1 METYSRMKEDNL
13 VLTKD
18 IGIRQK
24 RDIEQENKIEWGCR
38 RGEEDTTEMGDR
50 YIQYSTV
57 QRRLRAEEEDRRE
70 KKIEWRYRIG

>member
-1 METYSRMKEDNL
+1 MKEDNL

-50 YIQYSTV
+50 YTV
-57 QRRLRAEEEDRRE
+57 QYIAETMSRRRRQ
-70 KKIEWRYRIG
+70 K

>member
-1 METYSRMKEDNL
+1 MKEDNL

-50 YIQYSTV
+50 YTVQYSGDLEPKKKTEG
-57 QRRLRAEEEDRRE
+57 RRRQNGD
-70 KKIEWRYRIG
+70 IEQDKNIEQGN